1 MYLNTKVEVIG
12 GIKDY
17 RISVIAFR
25 PEKGKFKICK

>member
-17 RISVIAFR
+17 RISDIAFR
-25 PEKGKFKICK
+25 SEKGKIKICK